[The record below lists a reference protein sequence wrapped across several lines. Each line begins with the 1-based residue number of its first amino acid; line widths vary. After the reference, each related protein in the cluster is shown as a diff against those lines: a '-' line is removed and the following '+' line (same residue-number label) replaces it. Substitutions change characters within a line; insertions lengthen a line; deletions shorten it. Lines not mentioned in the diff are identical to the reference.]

1 MYCFYICVI
10 WCWFCL
16 EGWWWRSFFPI
27 GLGNAFY
34 WFGQYFFFF
43 FFFFLCGHIGEG
55 AVGLVWAILSTVT
68 NVLLNLY
75 VLKFVIVFI

>member
-27 GLGNAFY
+27 GLGNI
-34 WFGQYFFFF
+34 